1 MILLMKPALI
11 AAALALLAACAPP
24 PQYEGAADSPRA
36 QTGSGG
42 TGVTVSGSARV
53 GVSRTF

>member
-1 MILLMKPALI
+1 MKALMGRGVI
-11 AAALALLAACAPP
+11 AAALLALAACAPP
-24 PQYEGAADSPRA
+24 PQYRGAPEATGA
-36 QTGSGG
+36 QGG

>member
-1 MILLMKPALI
+1 MTALMKPVLI
-11 AAALALLAACAPP
+11 AAALAVLTACAPP
-24 PQYEGAADSPRA
+24 PNYQGAADSPRA
-36 QTGSGG
+36 QGG